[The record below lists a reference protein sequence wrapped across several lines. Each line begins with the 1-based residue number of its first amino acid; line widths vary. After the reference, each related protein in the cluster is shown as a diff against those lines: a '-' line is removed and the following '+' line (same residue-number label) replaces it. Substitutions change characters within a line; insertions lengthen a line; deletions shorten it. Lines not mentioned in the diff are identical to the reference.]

1 MSKLQALAE
10 KLIKKR
16 KFKAEYDSS
25 NMSKLVAPVFEAPQ
39 KAHKTKAQYDSSNM
53 SKLQALAEKLIKNA
67 KPKQSMFLAI
77 CLSFRTLA
85 EKLIKKRK
93 TKVQYDSS
101 NMSKLLAPC

>member
-1 MSKLQALAE
+1 MLTTKHN
-10 KLIKKR
+10 KYNNT
-16 KFKAEYDSS
+16 KAEYDSS
-25 NMSKLVAPVFEAPQ
+25 NNYKLLAPVFEAPQ
-39 KAHKTKAQYDSSNM
+39 KTHKTKAQYDSSNL

-101 NMSKLLAPC
+101 NMSELLAPIFEAP